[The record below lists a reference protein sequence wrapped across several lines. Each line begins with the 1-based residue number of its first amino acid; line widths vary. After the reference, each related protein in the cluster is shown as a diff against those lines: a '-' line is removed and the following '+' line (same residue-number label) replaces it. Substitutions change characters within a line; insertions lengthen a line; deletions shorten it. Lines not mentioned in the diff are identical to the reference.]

1 MKRQFKVSQLFNVL
15 AVSIGLTFIYSTSA
29 FAVDADAALSLARQ
43 NGCLKCHAVDKHKD
57 GPAYRDIAAKY
68 KDKDH
73 AETVKKLINHITSGE
88 KAKFPDGHEEEHKII
103 KVKDVAQQTNL
114 IEWVLSLPGGKW
126 PETD

>member
-1 MKRQFKVSQLFNVL
+1 MSRSSHTARLISIASAAFSLSFSSAVL
-15 AVSIGLTFIYSTSA
+15 
-29 FAVDADAALSLARQ
+29 AVDADAALTLARQ

-57 GPAYRDIAAKY
+57 GPAYRDVAAKY

-73 AETVKKLINHITSGE
+73 AETVKRLITHITSGE

-114 IEWVLSLPGGKW
+114 IEWILSLPGGKW
-126 PETD
+126 PEN

>member
-1 MKRQFKVSQLFNVL
+1 MKVKVRVNTLLSVVATIF
-15 AVSIGLTFIYSTSA
+15 GLSLSVNA

-43 NGCLKCHAVDKHKD
+43 NGCLKCHSVEKHKD
-57 GPAYRDIAAKY
+57 GPAYRDVAAKY

-114 IEWVLSLPGGKW
+114 VEWVLSLPGGVW
-126 PETD
+126 PEKD

>member
-1 MKRQFKVSQLFNVL
+1 MQASKLFNVL
-15 AVSIGLTFIYSTSA
+15 AVSIGLTFVYSTSA

-88 KAKFPDGHEEEHKII
+88 KAKFLH
-103 KVKDVAQQTNL
+103 Q
-114 IEWVLSLPGGKW
+114 
-126 PETD
+126 